1 VRDFLDAAF
10 GHADLDWH
18 GHVVPALL
26 RRFHE
31 GKRDGR
37 SEVTLWGTGTP
48 RRELLHVDDLADAV
62 VFLAER
68 GFDGARVNVGCGGL
82 FVATNFLILRGG
94 ETVGPHLGLLGVYL
108 PGYSVSFVG
117 SLIGFVYMFVIG
129 YGMGRILGSVYNRI
143 AHG

>member
-1 VRDFLDAAF
+1 MTVDRNELESTLLEINTKAWGIAF
-10 GHADLDWH
+10 G
-18 GHVVPALL
+18 LL
-26 RRFHE
+26 L
-31 GKRDGR
+31 G
-37 SEVTLWGTGTP
+37 
-48 RRELLHVDDLADAV
+48 
-62 VFLAER
+62 
-68 GFDGARVNVGCGGL
+68 GGL
-82 FVATNFLILRGG
+82 FVATTLLILRGG

>member
-1 VRDFLDAAF
+1 MTVDRNELESTLLEINTKAWGIAF
-10 GHADLDWH
+10 G
-18 GHVVPALL
+18 LL
-26 RRFHE
+26 L
-31 GKRDGR
+31 G
-37 SEVTLWGTGTP
+37 
-48 RRELLHVDDLADAV
+48 
-62 VFLAER
+62 
-68 GFDGARVNVGCGGL
+68 GGL
-82 FVATNFLILRGG
+82 FVATNLLILRGG